1 MAHVRKIE
9 TTQRRNGKRVAHYEV
24 RWTEVYIGRD
34 GSRKKRH
41 KQETFS
47 TRALADGRLAEIET
61 ERAATGAVTGR
72 EVRLEP
78 VAVFAAAWLDS
89 LTGTVKARTLA
100 EYGRL
105 YRTYVDPEFGA
116 RAVGS
121 ITTADAR
128 RFRADLVKRGLA
140 RSTTKQ
146 IFDAFRRVLDV
157 AVTDGAIPANPAASV
172 PNLRRGATGDDDP
185 FTPHPLTGDQVGAVA
200 ESIRARVPL
209 YGLVVLFLAYTGL
222 RAAELAGLQIGDLRL
237 TPAGGSVTVMRTKRK
252 VRGGWETGTPKSR
265 KSRRV
270 VPLDGWLADDL
281 REYLSTHPRR
291 DDPSAPLF
299 PARYGRNAVGIP
311 RKFAEAPDTFNW
323 AAPLEPGTFYAHYL
337 MPAYAAAGLLVSA
350 PATDDA
356 PAVRGVRLH
365 DLRHTFAV
373 LSLTAG
379 AHYMQVSKWM
389 GHESFVTTLTIY
401 GDYIPEDEGGKAVP
415 LARPSAPVA
424 APAGNV
430 ISLRRRST
438 G

>member
-1 MAHVRKIE
+1 MAHIRKIE
-9 TTQRRNGKRVAHYEV
+9 TDKRRNGKTVARYEV

-34 GSRKKRH
+34 GARKKRH

-72 EVRLEP
+72 EARLEP
-78 VAVFAAAWLDS
+78 FAAFAAEWLDS
-89 LTGTVKARTLA
+89 LTGTIKARTLT

-116 RAVGS
+116 RAIGS

-157 AVTDGAIPANPAASV
+157 AVTDGAIAANPAASV
-172 PNLRRGATGDDDP
+172 PNLRNGTAEP
-185 FTPHPLTGDQVGAVA
+185 FTPHPLTSDQVGAVA
-200 ESIRARVPL
+200 ESIRSRVPL

-237 TPAGGSVTVMRTKRK
+237 PPGGGSVSVTRTKRK

-291 DDPSAPLF
+291 DEPDAPLF
-299 PARYGRNAVGIP
+299 AARYGRNAVGVA

-337 MPAYAAAGLLVSA
+337 MPAFAAAGLPVST
-350 PATDDA
+350 PARSEEDGTEVA
-356 PAVRGVRLH
+356 AVRGVRLH
-365 DLRHTFAV
+365 DLRH
-373 LSLTAG
+373 
-379 AHYMQVSKWM
+379 
-389 GHESFVTTLTIY
+389 
-401 GDYIPEDEGGKAVP
+401 
-415 LARPSAPVA
+415 
-424 APAGNV
+424 
-430 ISLRRRST
+430 
-438 G
+438 